1 VPFVLFVANPFLF
14 RKPAMTN
21 LRGNWNYPT
30 LIRFGAG
37 RVAEIGEACNAV
49 GIKRP
54 LLVTDPQL
62 ASLPMIAR
70 AIDACRDVGLSC
82 EVFSDLQANPVEA
95 NVTAGVSSFK
105 SGAHDGVIAFGGGSA
120 LDTGKAIALMVGQ
133 ARSMW
138 DFEDREDWYTRVNV
152 AGIAPTIAVPTTS
165 GTGSEV
171 GRAAVITDV
180 RDHTK
185 KIIFHPKMQPVLVIA
200 DPELTIGLPPH
211 VTAAVGMDAL
221 SHNIEAYC
229 SPFYHPMAE
238 GIALEG
244 MRLIK
249 DWLPTAVRDGK
260 NIEARA
266 HMMIASSMGAT
277 AFQKGLGAMHSL
289 SHPCSANLNTHHGLT
304 NGVVMPYVL
313 AWNRAAITD
322 KMTRLAAFL
331 GLPKQSF
338 EGVLEWIIELRREI
352 GIPHSLAELG
362 VTEQHA
368 DQFAPQAVDDPSTG
382 GNPVAMTRED
392 FATLY
397 RQCIRGQLSRV

>member
-1 VPFVLFVANPFLF
+1 
-14 RKPAMTN
+14 MTT

-30 LIRFGAG
+30 QIRFGAG
-37 RVAEIGEACNAV
+37 RIAELPDACRSV
-49 GIKRP
+49 GIGKP

-62 ASLPMIAR
+62 AALPLVASAAESCR
-70 AIDACRDVGLSC
+70 AAGLDC

-95 NVTAGVSSFK
+95 NVIAGVAVFK
-105 SGAHDGVIAFGGGSA
+105 RGAHDGVIAFGGGSA

-133 ARSMW
+133 TRPMW

-171 GRAAVITDV
+171 GRASVITDV

-200 DPELTIGLPPH
+200 DPELTLGLPPH

-221 SHNIEAYC
+221 SHNLEAYC
-229 SPFYHPMAE
+229 SPFYHPLAE

-249 DWLPTAVRDGK
+249 EWLPTAVRDGK
-260 NIEARA
+260 NIEARS
-266 HMMIASSMGAT
+266 HMMAASSMGAT

-313 AWNRAAITD
+313 AWNRPVLEE
-322 KMTRLAAFL
+322 KLTRLAAFL
-331 GLPKQSF
+331 GLREHSF
-338 EGVLEWIIELRREI
+338 DGVLEWILALRREI
-352 GIPHSLAELG
+352 GIPHTLADLG
-362 VTEQHA
+362 MQDAHA
-368 DQFAPQAVDDPSTG
+368 DRFAPQAFDDPSTG
-382 GNPVAMTRED
+382 GNPRPMTPQD

-397 RQCIRGQLSRV
+397 RQCIHGRLSRV